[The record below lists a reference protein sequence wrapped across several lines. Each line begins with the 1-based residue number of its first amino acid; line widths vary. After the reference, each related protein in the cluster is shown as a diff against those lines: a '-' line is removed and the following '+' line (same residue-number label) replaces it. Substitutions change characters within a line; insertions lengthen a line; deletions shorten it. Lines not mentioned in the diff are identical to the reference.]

1 MKRDRTKLVE
11 EGNTIY
17 EIDLDCMER
26 KEMEREKA
34 GKRQKETSAGT
45 PGENVRRRLLT
56 GCLLL

>member
-34 GKRQKETSAGT
+34 GKRQKENQCRDSR
-45 PGENVRRRLLT
+45 ENVRRRLLT